1 MKRWAVVIVKANNL
15 LDWFSVYAENRKE
28 AEKNADATIADH
40 FLGAEIIDIIP
51 YKKELNK

>member
-1 MKRWAVVIVKANNL
+1 MKRWAVVIFKADNS
-15 LDWFSVYAENRKE
+15 LDWFSVYAENREE

-40 FLGAEIIDIIP
+40 FSGAEILDIIP